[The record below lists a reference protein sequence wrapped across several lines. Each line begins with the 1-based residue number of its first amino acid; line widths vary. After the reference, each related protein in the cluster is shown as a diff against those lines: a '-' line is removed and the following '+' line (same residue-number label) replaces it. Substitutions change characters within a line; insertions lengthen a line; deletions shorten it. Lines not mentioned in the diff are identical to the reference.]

1 MGGIITEDCIEIKGA
16 FPVQAL
22 ASENG
27 KINVEMDV
35 EDALNVRTDIETNGF
50 KIVGWYHSH
59 PTFEVMPSVIDI
71 DNQINYQNIS
81 SEYFLGGIISPYFS
95 THKLEGLVTI
105 FHVKKNNEELIRNG
119 HHPAYSVKFNVK
131 AGDISENILKK
142 AVSLVKEYKNHR
154 RFVQMNKKWK
164 KGLNVAQKITKALE
178 TIGLS
183 PSQILEINS
192 ALI

>member
-1 MGGIITEDCIEIKGA
+1 M
-16 FPVQAL
+16 
-22 ASENG
+22 
-27 KINVEMDV
+27 
-35 EDALNVRTDIETNGF
+35 
-50 KIVGWYHSH
+50 
-59 PTFEVMPSVIDI
+59 
-71 DNQINYQNIS
+71 
-81 SEYFLGGIISPYFS
+81 
-95 THKLEGLVTI
+95 
-105 FHVKKNNEELIRNG
+105 
-119 HHPAYSVKFNVK
+119 KFNVK